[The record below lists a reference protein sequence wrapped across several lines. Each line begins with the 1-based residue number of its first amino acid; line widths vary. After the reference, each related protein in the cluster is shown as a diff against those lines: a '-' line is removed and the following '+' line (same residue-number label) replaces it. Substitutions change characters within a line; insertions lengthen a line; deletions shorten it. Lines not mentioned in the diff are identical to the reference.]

1 MKENTLTSFNP
12 VYLSVLLSTLSLTI
26 LTGKSYVL
34 LRSVQELNS
43 SLTVLTGKSYVLL
56 RSVQKLIETEAW
68 LLLTFFLCILNKLT
82 SIHSIITC

>member
-12 VYLSVLLSTLSLTI
+12 VYLSVLFSTLSLTI

-43 SLTVLTGKSYVLL
+43 SLTILTGKSYVLL
-56 RSVQKLIETEAW
+56 RSVQELIEIEAW
-68 LLLTFFLCILNKLT
+68 LTSDLFLMFT
-82 SIHSIITC
+82 Q